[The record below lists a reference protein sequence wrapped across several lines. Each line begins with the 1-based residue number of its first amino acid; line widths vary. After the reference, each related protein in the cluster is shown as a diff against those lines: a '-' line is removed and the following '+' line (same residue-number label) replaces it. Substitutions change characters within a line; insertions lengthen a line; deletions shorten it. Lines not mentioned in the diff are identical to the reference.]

1 MTSRRRYLTF
11 ALSAA
16 LLPMPLFPVRAF
28 ADAGKVPSVAEHA
41 KRWGSDSVEGR
52 FVERRR
58 IAGFP
63 KPLKSEGRFS
73 INRTSGARWMTE
85 KPFASTLI
93 IDKSGMRYESASSNN
108 SVSAGN
114 VPAVGRL
121 GDFMQGVFAG
131 DLEMLEGVF
140 TLTVSGTNPVT
151 VTAEPKAGTFDTLSR
166 IEITGRDSV
175 EKIVMTS
182 PTGDITELELLDVVK
197 R

>member
-16 LLPMPLFPVRAF
+16 LFPMPLFPVRAF
-28 ADAGKVPSVAEHA
+28 ADAGKVPSVAELA

-121 GDFMQGVFAG
+121 GDFMQGVF
-131 DLEMLEGVF
+131 
-140 TLTVSGTNPVT
+140 TRTVSGTNPVT
-151 VTAEPKAGTFDTLSR
+151 VTAEPKAGTFDTLSL
-166 IEITGRDSV
+166 IEITGRESV

-182 PTGDITELELLDVVK
+182 PTGDITELELLDIVK